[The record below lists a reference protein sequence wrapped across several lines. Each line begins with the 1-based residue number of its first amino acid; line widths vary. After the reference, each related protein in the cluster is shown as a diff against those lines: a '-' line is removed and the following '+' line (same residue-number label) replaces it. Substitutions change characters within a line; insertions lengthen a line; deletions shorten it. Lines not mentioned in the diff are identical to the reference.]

1 MPTFTISKE
10 RVVALKYYYEKDIRA
25 VSRNHVE
32 IVFAF

>member
-10 RVVALKYYYEKDIRA
+10 PVVALKYYYEKDIRVA
-25 VSRNHVE
+25 SRNHVE